1 MNIGEPKHVREI
13 EPVDV
18 PLPTTVPLPAEEP
31 ASVPAGPDPEPA
43 HEPAEVPAG

>member
-18 PLPTTVPLPAEEP
+18 PVPETIPVPAEEP
-31 ASVPAGPDPEPA
+31 ASEPVPAPER
-43 HEPAEVPAG
+43 EPAEVPAG